1 MKEKILYF
9 DCLSGISG
17 DMAIGA
23 LLDLGVDRDKF
34 TGELN
39 KLNLSGYTLSLEK
52 GKKNGITGVDVKVL
66 LDQLENHHQHENHHH
81 RNLQAI
87 EDLIE
92 GSELNESVKT
102 LSKKIFREVAVAEAK
117 VHDLGVEEVH
127 FHEVGAIDSIVD
139 IVGVSILID
148 MLQPDCIFCS
158 PLHVG
163 TGFVKCEH
171 GMIPVPAPATLE
183 ILKGVPIYSMGIRSE
198 LVTPTGAAIV
208 KVLATEFIPAP
219 LMEIEKVGYGL
230 GNKDLE
236 ITNTLR
242 VILGKKKAI
251 LSSW

>member
-52 GKKNGITGVDVKVL
+52 GKKNGITGVDVKVF
-66 LDQLENHHQHENHHH
+66 LDQQENHHH
-81 RNLQAI
+81 RNLQVI
-87 EDLIE
+87 EDLIDE
-92 GSELNESVKT
+92 SELNEAVKT
-102 LSKKIFREVAVAEAK
+102 LSKKIFREVAIAEAK
-117 VHDLGVEEVH
+117 IHDLHVEEVH

-163 TGFVKCEH
+163 TGFVKCDH

-183 ILKGVPIYSMGIRSE
+183 ILNGVPIYSTGIRSE

-230 GNKDLE
+230 GNRDLE
-236 ITNTLR
+236 IANTLR

-251 LSSW
+251 PSS